1 MKNITFCMCSDDNS
15 RKRNHHGV
23 VCTKCNVNHIEPLLV
38 LGDIK
43 AYRMWNFNIESGFS
57 SHRGSSQTWESFNTL
72 PPPGIADDK
81 NQDYMKPWKS
91 KATCLY
97 NNHFAPDPYCSC
109 GYYSVKKFGSTGN
122 SFSHNSTAEI
132 IKNFERNV
140 ISPLGRLERLQQQAF
155 AKLFFFSPAMK
166 TLELS
171 NFQILSEVALK
182 GKIIDCEKGY
192 RSEKIE
198 VKKLFLLIDF
208 FELLTISEQLG
219 MYLDKDRAEAIH
231 STLVWLDF
239 LNSYIKGVSKL
250 YSCEFEMLVNVT
262 KNNPIDKERDM
273 GRRRMELIQE
283 ISYNLPPSL
292 VISEY
297 KSFEKDLYINERLR
311 GIADTVVISNNL
323 LKEQSLPDLEE
334 MFVYNKSFHP
344 NIDNQRLPRRLP
356 ISQTKFSTLTRFLS
370 YEKNHAKDLLRQYQ
384 EKVFSFGRLYTG
396 ITKSRKVGFKSKL
409 YLENYQEIKGTHTSS
424 WFPVL
429 HNYLFK
435 RRNINDDEAS
445 VINKEIDE
453 VKEYLEN
460 LFKKKG

>member
-1 MKNITFCMCSDDNS
+1 MENITFCMCSDDNS

-23 VCTKCNVNHIEPLLV
+23 VCTKCNNNHIEPLLV
-38 LGDIK
+38 PGEIK

-57 SHRGSSQTWESFNTL
+57 SHRGRSQTWESFNTS
-72 PPPGIADDK
+72 PPPGMVDDI
-81 NQDYMKPWKS
+81 NQDYMKPWRG
-91 KATCLY
+91 KAACLY
-97 NNHFAPDPYCSC
+97 NNHIAPDPYCSC
-109 GYYSVKKFGSTGN
+109 GYYSVKQFGSTGH
-122 SFSHNSTAEI
+122 SFSHNSTDEI
-132 IKNFERNV
+132 VKSFERNV
-140 ISPLGRLERLQQQAF
+140 ISPLTRLERVQQQAF

-198 VKKLFLLIDF
+198 AKKFFLLIDF

-219 MYLDKDRAEAIH
+219 KYLDKDRAEAIH

-239 LNSYIKGVSKL
+239 LNSYIKGISKL
-250 YSCEFEMLVNVT
+250 YGCDFEMLVNVT
-262 KNNPIDKERDM
+262 KNNPIDKEIYM

-283 ISYNLPPSL
+283 ISYNSPPSL

-297 KSFEKDLYINERLR
+297 PSFETDLYINERLR
-311 GIADTVVISNNL
+311 GIANTVVISNKL
-323 LKEQSLPDLEE
+323 LKKQPLPDLEE
-334 MFVYNKSFHP
+334 MLVYNKSSQS
-344 NIDNQRLPRRLP
+344 NINDIRLPRRLP
-356 ISQTKFSTLTRFLS
+356 NSQTNFSKLTRFLS
-370 YEKNHAKDLLRQYQ
+370 YEKYYAEDLLRQYQ
-384 EKVFSFGRLYTG
+384 EKVFSFGCLYLG
-396 ITKSRKVGFKSKL
+396 ITKSSKMGFKYKL
-409 YLENYQEIKGTHTSS
+409 YLENYQEIKGTDTSS

-435 RRNINDDEAS
+435 RRNINDDEAN
-445 VINKEIDE
+445 VINKENDE